1 MTERVAYFLWISWSE
16 KDVDV
21 SSSYTMLHAEIWNSV
36 ESANFCQNALEKTH
50 QHITIQRQIKTASIS
65 LKVNG
70 SLTLKLLDKRVSRA
84 PQEPFPAL
92 SVTLPASHSRG
103 RSANPPSAALQH
115 SPFCLLFTAN
125 YSSRTELKEE
135 TLASLPSSHSANSA
149 VSLYQPEEV
158 NYVLPTDVMTN
169 APRKN
174 KTKLH
179 FTWQI
184 AFNTNLMYL
193 HI

>member
-1 MTERVAYFLWISWSE
+1 
-16 KDVDV
+16 
-21 SSSYTMLHAEIWNSV
+21 MLNSV
-36 ESANFCQNALEKTH
+36 YNLKFSSVSKFLSKCIGKTH
-50 QHITIQRQIKTASIS
+50 QHTRRCSYITIQRQIKTASVS

-84 PQEPFPAL
+84 PREPFPAL

-115 SPFCLLFTAN
+115 SPSCLLFTAN
-125 YSSRTELKEE
+125 YSSRAELKEE

-158 NYVLPTDVMTN
+158 NYVLPTDVN
-169 APRKN
+169 D
-174 KTKLH
+174 
-179 FTWQI
+179 
-184 AFNTNLMYL
+184 
-193 HI
+193 